1 MLEPRLAEV
10 QRDSNSKDGE
20 ITELTSRL
28 TAEMYRA
35 MNAEADL
42 RKAHQDFSSASK
54 TNEDLERKM
63 LSMQLGNEGMQ
74 NDLTKLELEKE
85 KLFQQLLKLKHNA
98 QVVSGIIHEKEIE
111 TQSLRTALEDQKS
124 RTETAE
130 RAARKLQDDAA
141 AEVQRRAMEKEESEK
156 VVEARIKE
164 VYSLKE
170 MSEHEI
176 LDVKFK
182 RSDLQHENEKL
193 KKELLHCR
201 SQLDANEQQLTQLED
216 RLVKEAAKVY
226 LAEKDLQMANEL
238 AAGWNLESS
247 MLSSMQAPKFL
258 DGPRIKPKT
267 PPGTPQ
273 QSGHRAAGSEL
284 DIMKEE
290 LANERKRAENAEQ
303 NARLQTKRL
312 FQAEEESAHLQTQ
325 TEELEQKLCEVGA
338 ELQEAEDHNEKLR
351 LEMAAT
357 EREHSERCAELA
369 VRLSDAEKAVEKMQE
384 KVQIVGNELVK
395 KMQELAAWQKE
406 RDHLEREHSERCAE
420 LAVRLSDA
428 EKTVEKMQE
437 KAEIVGREFVHKM
450 QEMTA
455 CVKERDHLEAQLQSL
470 KQILERKRDLLK
482 NNERERIELTEQIVL
497 QNTRCVAAE
506 AEVRQHV
513 ERTESADA
521 AVQERTML
529 LVADVRRVQEMLDE
543 LKGRWKINQS
553 ELAERERVRESTLTA
568 AHWRSIAMRAVMH
581 KAFEGVQKELTQTI
595 QELTKADQAFTQ
607 KCVDVLQLSESADQL
622 LRDLRVEEQLGEHQE
637 SHILALEAEV
647 QSLRN
652 EVATLSSEKQE
663 LSEHMKILTLERS
676 ADHVALEESLRQLAE
691 ERKVSGQ
698 AEVKLHQKS
707 EEVGSLRTYV
717 TELQSK
723 IGVLRSQVAA
733 VGVSCAE
740 VAALQQDMNVQEIE
754 RGKEISNLRE
764 EILSLKKEHADD
776 LLAIKEKH
784 VAAIVALQSDGE
796 RDKAALKEQVAA
808 EKAIAE
814 KAEKQ
819 LHLTKQLS
827 VAEASGKTGNA
838 ELLRKQLTRE
848 RERADKAEADL
859 SRYVES

>member
-1 MLEPRLAEV
+1 MESRLAEL
-10 QRDSNSKDGE
+10 QRDSNSKDCE

-28 TAEMYRA
+28 TAEMFRA

-42 RKAHQDFSSASK
+42 RKVHQDFLSASK
-54 TNEDLERKM
+54 TNEDLEAKM
-63 LSMQLGNEGMQ
+63 LSMQLGNEGMK
-74 NDLTKLELEKE
+74 NDLNKLELEKE
-85 KLFQQLLKLKHNA
+85 KLFQQLSTSRQDVVDRTTAISAMEDLHERAVAALQKQLASESERVLKMKHNA

-141 AEVQRRAMEKEESEK
+141 AEVQRRVMEKEESEK

-164 VYSLKE
+164 VCSLKE
-170 MSEHEI
+170 MSEHEM

-182 RSDLQHENEKL
+182 LSDLQHENEKL
-193 KKELLHCR
+193 KKELLDCR

-216 RLVKEAAKVY
+216 KLVKEAAKVY

-258 DGPRIKPKT
+258 DGPRIKPQT

-290 LANERKRAENAEQ
+290 LANERKRAQNAEQ

-369 VRLSDAEKAVEKMQE
+369 VRLSDAEKTVEKMQE
-384 KVQIVGNELVK
+384 KVQVVGNELVK
-395 KMQELAAWQKE
+395 KMQEVAAWQKE

-428 EKTVEKMQE
+428 EKTVDKMHE
-437 KAEIVGREFVHKM
+437 KAEIIGRALVHKM

-455 CVKERDHLEAQLQSL
+455 GAKERDHLEVEVQSL

-482 NNERERIELTEQIVL
+482 NNEQVRIELTEQIVL

-553 ELAERERVRESTLTA
+553 DLAERER
-568 AHWRSIAMRAVMH
+568 
-581 KAFEGVQKELTQTI
+581 
-595 QELTKADQAFTQ
+595 
-607 KCVDVLQLSESADQL
+607 
-622 LRDLRVEEQLGEHQE
+622 
-637 SHILALEAEV
+637 
-647 QSLRN
+647 
-652 EVATLSSEKQE
+652 
-663 LSEHMKILTLERS
+663 
-676 ADHVALEESLRQLAE
+676 
-691 ERKVSGQ
+691 
-698 AEVKLHQKS
+698 
-707 EEVGSLRTYV
+707 
-717 TELQSK
+717 
-723 IGVLRSQVAA
+723 
-733 VGVSCAE
+733 
-740 VAALQQDMNVQEIE
+740 
-754 RGKEISNLRE
+754 
-764 EILSLKKEHADD
+764 
-776 LLAIKEKH
+776 
-784 VAAIVALQSDGE
+784 
-796 RDKAALKEQVAA
+796 
-808 EKAIAE
+808 
-814 KAEKQ
+814 
-819 LHLTKQLS
+819 
-827 VAEASGKTGNA
+827 
-838 ELLRKQLTRE
+838 E
-848 RERADKAEADL
+848 RE
-859 SRYVES
+859 